1 MSVDEARAKRQP
13 SAREQRVADV
23 VERYDFRPNGSL
35 RESSLAGELRRN
47 LKRYGF
53 GVKQFGTRMDDFH
66 IVNLETGRKV
76 DPKKLIAK
84 DRADE
89 KVEMEQRAE
98 LRERWRKLKHG
109 SCKRCRTST

>member
-1 MSVDEARAKRQP
+1 MSSAQRELEEA
-13 SAREQRVADV
+13 
-23 VERYDFRPNGSL
+23 
-35 RESSLAGELRRN
+35 SLAGELRRN

-89 KVEMEQRAE
+89 KVEMEQRAGRRAE
-98 LRERWRKLKHG
+98 GARRGPSRG
-109 SCKRCRTST
+109 RGPA